1 MLVFQIA
8 VAFEVIAQ
16 SANASDYRILSRN
29 ITLVER
35 QKVAEVPLEIVH
47 DLIPEFD
54 ENFRI
59 RLTSAYG
66 GAVLGSSRE
75 CTVTILENDYPYGLI
90 GQCLM

>member
-1 MLVFQIA
+1 MFVFQIA
-8 VAFEVIAQ
+8 VAFEVVAR

-35 QKVAEVPLEIVH
+35 QKVAEVPVEIVH

-59 RLTSAYG
+59 RLTSVYG
-66 GAVLGSSRE
+66 GAVLGFPLE

-90 GQCLM
+90 GQCFV